1 MAHWEPQRS
10 EVLHSATVSTQRPLA
25 RSHFLPSEQSASL
38 VHSTQVGE
46 APGEGEAHLRPPGQQ
61 LQEVPAQLSLVE
73 QGWQVLSPQVCPRGQ
88 WSSVTHSWHSLSAP
102 QNSPLGQCASVL
114 QPRHS
119 LVAGSQRPLGHCESS
134 EHWTQV
140 KVPLRL
146 RHSGVEAPQGEQ
158 LGPQKTE
165 ESQGAHS
172 AAPLQ

>member
-1 MAHWEPQRS
+1 
-10 EVLHSATVSTQRPLA
+10 
-25 RSHFLPSEQSASL
+25 L

-46 APGEGEAHLRPPGQQ
+46 APGAGEPHLRPPGQQ

-73 QGWQVLSPQVCPRGQ
+73 QGWHALSAQTWPRGQ
-88 WSSVTHSWHSLSAP
+88 WALVVHSWHSLSVP
-102 QNSPLGQCASVL
+102 QYSPLGQFASVL

-119 LVAGSQRPLGHCESS
+119 LVVGSQRPLGHCESS

-158 LGPQKTE
+158 LGPQNVA